1 MCSTRG
7 VTADYVAECHVSQV
21 SDSVLASCSKE
32 EKVKVNFGAEP
43 FKYDLQVQLVNRV
56 GWCLA
61 NFALLRSM

>member
-7 VTADYVAECHVSQV
+7 VTADYVAKCHVSQV

-56 GWCLA
+56 G
-61 NFALLRSM
+61 